1 MSASRSVAVRFRL
14 RAESAALSAV
24 KGCRSSD
31 LHPFLFPQL
40 LPDGGPATW
49 RQVAGPPSG
58 SNWGKR
64 KGCRSEDLH
73 PFTALSAA
81 DSALS
86 RNLTATDRE
95 ALIEEH
101 LEFVEGPA
109 FQEHVP
115 VGTHMLDGL
124 TIGFIDSDADSDA
137 VDA

>member
-1 MSASRSVAVRFRL
+1 MESRSRGGEANTYSASRSQTSHCQYSQR
-14 RAESAALSAV
+14 
-24 KGCRSSD
+24 K
-31 LHPFLFPQL
+31 
-40 LPDGGPATW
+40 
-49 RQVAGPPSG
+49 VAGPPSG